1 METNIQETIRMLN
14 TQLNRLKLLLL
25 NSNNHYD
32 YLYDEYKEDI
42 KDAIKIIEKKLKN
55 YNRIYYIDR

>member
-25 NSNNHYD
+25 NSNNYYD